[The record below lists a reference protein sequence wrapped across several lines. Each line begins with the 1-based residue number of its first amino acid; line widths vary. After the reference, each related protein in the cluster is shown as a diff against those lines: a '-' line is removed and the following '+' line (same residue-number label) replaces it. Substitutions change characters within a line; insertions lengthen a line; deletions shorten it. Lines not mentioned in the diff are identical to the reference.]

1 MGLTLMRR
9 GKKETMLIFF
19 TIKLA
24 SSSVISSRKF
34 STPDLV
40 ASEYEKLSLIA
51 AYKVCSRD
59 INI

>member
-1 MGLTLMRR
+1 MRR